1 MKTLRFI
8 GAAAAI
14 VLSVSAFA
22 QENGNRDENG
32 KIVRGAYET
41 TGIWDNWFVGAGI
54 GANGSYDSQVKTKVF
69 GGLGLDV
76 FVGKWIT
83 PNVGFDIKYH
93 GLKNKID
100 RKKNVFNP
108 DRKVDIHENVIQGN
122 ALWNISNEFS
132 GYKETRTL
140 DVILYGGTG
149 LADCNCVDGNA
160 AWEVTF
166 QAGIIADVRLSKRFD
181 LYANLGGI
189 VMDDAE
195 ILSNG
200 RGCVLPSLTAGVVYN
215 IGKKVGFS
223 RHSSVTPVVVP
234 VPFTTE
240 QYNDLANKVQ
250 ALEKENADL
259 KAKIAELEA
268 KPDTVFVESAVVSSA
283 TLYFDCGSSRLSA
296 RELAHLEYYASCA
309 LNADSKVTVIG
320 SADSATGSS
329 KRNQYLSEQRA
340 KTVANLLVE
349 KYGLSM
355 DNITIVAEGDTNNVF
370 DTPAKNRVVT
380 IK

>member
-41 TGIWDNWFVGAGI
+41 TGIWDNWFVGAGV

-93 GLKNKID
+93 GLKNNIS
-100 RKKNVFNP
+100 RKKDVIRP
-108 DRKVDIHENVIQGN
+108 DMKVDIHENVLEGN

-149 LADCNCVDGNA
+149 LADYLGRLEPCSSTCCVGFGNYLLHYP
-160 AWEVTF
+160 VHY
-166 QAGIIADVRLSKRFD
+166 IS
-181 LYANLGGI
+181 GGI
-189 VMDDAE
+189 GDRLL
-195 ILSNG
+195 IS
-200 RGCVLPSLTAGVVYN
+200 
-215 IGKKVGFS
+215 VGLLID
-223 RHSSVTPVVVP
+223 
-234 VPFTTE
+234 
-240 QYNDLANKVQ
+240 DLA
-250 ALEKENADL
+250 
-259 KAKIAELEA
+259 
-268 KPDTVFVESAVVSSA
+268 
-283 TLYFDCGSSRLSA
+283 LSVLDA
-296 RELAHLEYYASCA
+296 
-309 LNADSKVTVIG
+309 
-320 SADSATGSS
+320 
-329 KRNQYLSEQRA
+329 
-340 KTVANLLVE
+340 
-349 KYGLSM
+349 
-355 DNITIVAEGDTNNVF
+355 
-370 DTPAKNRVVT
+370 
-380 IK
+380 